1 MSLKQTVT
9 SSSTKG
15 KGGTIVTPAT
25 QPTSTAVEAA
35 IAVSETPEE
44 DIFILAGK
52 LEALLKGKSNKT
64 VLKALN
70 MVGSLHGVRSI
81 PADRPI
87 GQSTTGTIR
96 KVVAAKPEK
105 GKPTPPAAWKQ
116 TDDYR
121 RLSAEREK
129 IVKTIKSRS
138 SEELSKTTLVEDLRA
153 LEQQLKAL
161 KSSTPGNF

>member
-64 VLKALN
+64 ILKALN

-96 KVVAAKPEK
+96 KVVAAKTEK

-138 SEELSKTTLVEDLRA
+138 SEELSKTTLVEDLRV